1 MTTPSQ
7 ASSVHPLLPYEVS
20 PGRLL
25 LASGVRAGDWI
36 FASGLLPTRF
46 GSAARPLSGEP
57 AWTIQCRSLWERA
70 LAVLAAGGTDLAH
83 TVRCEQVLPDWR
95 AMPFFHAVRRE
106 VCGAHIPPST
116 SVLEAGLLLPG
127 AAVTMHLVAVAP
139 GGPALHPLFP
149 PGLDLPATS
158 FFVPVMKAGGF
169 VFVAGLLAAHGAGD
183 LGGIAPEA
191 KVPEGHL
198 WKGQR
203 IQLELEYLLRQK
215 LEPALAAAGSSLAR
229 VVKAEVAITDL
240 REVPAFNQVWAT
252 AFGGTVPATT
262 FVPTV
267 WPGLAIADAR
277 LEITL
282 VALCDDRQAERIEVA
297 EALPTVCDGHAVAMR
312 VGDLLLFS
320 GLVAADAQG
329 LVERARIDPRQPYY
343 GSSIEAQMA
352 YLLAV
357 ADTVCR
363 QAGTSLANVVRI
375 QQMHT
380 DLAEFYP
387 ACQQWHRRLPGVP
400 LPMAAFQVPGPL
412 LVPGCTVQLDLWVY
426 VP

>member
-1 MTTPSQ
+1 MTTTTL
-7 ASSVHPLLPYEVS
+7 ASSVHPLLPYEVQ

-46 GSAARPLSGEP
+46 GATARPLSGEP
-57 AWTIQCRSLWERA
+57 AWTIQCRSVWERA
-70 LAVLAAGGTDLAH
+70 QAVLAAGGTDLTH
-83 TVRCEQVLPDWR
+83 TVRCDQFLPDWR

-106 VCGAHIPPST
+106 VCGPHIPPST
-116 SVLEAGLLLPG
+116 SVLEAGLLLPE

-139 GGPALHPLFP
+139 GGPALLPLFP

-158 FFVPVMKAGGF
+158 SFVPIIKAGGF
-169 VFVAGLLAAHGAGD
+169 VFVAGLLAAHGEGD

-191 KVPEGHL
+191 QVPEGHL

-203 IQLELEYLLRQK
+203 IQLELAYLLRQK

-229 VVKAEVAITDL
+229 VVKADVAITDL
-240 REVPAFNQVWAT
+240 REVPAFNQVWAQ
-252 AFGGTVPATT
+252 AFGGKVPATT

-267 WPGLAIADAR
+267 QPGLAIADAR

-282 VALCDDRQAERIEVA
+282 VALCDNTQAERLEVA

-312 VGDLLLFS
+312 AGDLLCFS

-343 GSSIEAQMA
+343 GSSIEAQMEH
-352 YLLAV
+352 LLAV
-357 ADTVCR
+357 ADAVCR

-380 DLAEFYP
+380 DLREFYP
-387 ACQQWHRRLPGVP
+387 ACQVWHRRLPGVP
-400 LPMAAFQVPGPL
+400 LPLAAFQVPAPL

>member
-7 ASSVHPLLPYEVS
+7 ASSVHSLLPYEVP

-25 LASGVRAGDWI
+25 LASGTRAGDWI

-46 GSAARPLSGEP
+46 GSAARPLAGEP
-57 AWTIQCRSLWERA
+57 AWTIQFQSVWERA
-70 LAVLAAGGTDLAH
+70 QAVLAAGGTDLTH
-83 TVRCEQVLPDWR
+83 TVRCDQFLPDWR

-106 VCGAHIPPST
+106 VCGAHLPPST
-116 SVLEAGLLLPG
+116 SVLEVGLWLPE

-139 GGPALHPLFP
+139 GGPALLPLFP

-158 FFVPVMKAGGF
+158 SFVPVMKAGGF
-169 VFVAGLLAAHGAGD
+169 VFVAGLLAAHGEGD

-215 LEPALAAAGSSLAR
+215 LEPALAAAGSSLAHI
-229 VVKAEVAITDL
+229 VKADVAITDL
-240 REVPAFNQVWAT
+240 REVPAFHQVWART
-252 AFGGTVPATT
+252 FGGAVPATT

-267 WPGLAIADAR
+267 RPGLAIADAH

-282 VALCDDRQAERIEVA
+282 VALCDDMTAERIEVA

-312 VGDLLLFS
+312 AGDLLFLS
-320 GLVAADAQG
+320 GMVAADAQG
-329 LVERARIDPRQPYY
+329 LVERARLDPRQPYY
-343 GSSIEAQMA
+343 GSSIEAQME
-352 YLLAV
+352 YLLTV
-357 ADTVCR
+357 ADAVCR

-380 DLAEFYP
+380 DLTEFYP
-387 ACQQWHRRLPGVP
+387 ACQAPGSQRPP
-400 LPMAAFQVPGPL
+400 LPRKPFSPL
-412 LVPGCTVQLDLWVY
+412 
-426 VP
+426 

>member
-1 MTTPSQ
+1 MTTTSLAP
-7 ASSVHPLLPYEVS
+7 SVHPLLPYEVQ

-46 GSAARPLSGEP
+46 GATARPLSGEP

-70 LAVLAAGGTDLAH
+70 QAVLAAGGTDLAH
-83 TVRCEQVLPDWR
+83 LVRCDQFLPDWR

-116 SVLEAGLLLPG
+116 SVLEAGLLVPE

-139 GGPALHPLFP
+139 GGPALLPLFP
-149 PGLDLPATS
+149 PGLAVPATS
-158 FFVPVMKAGGF
+158 SFAPVMQAGGV
-169 VFVAGLLAAHGAGD
+169 VFVAGLLAAHGEGD

-191 KVPEGHL
+191 QVPEGHL

-240 REVPAFNQVWAT
+240 REVPAFNQVWAQ
-252 AFGGTVPATT
+252 AFDGAVPATT

-267 WPGLAIADAR
+267 QPGLAIADAR

-282 VALCDDRQAERIEVA
+282 VALCDDTRAERLEVA
-297 EALPTVCDGHAVAMR
+297 AAMPTVCEGHAAAMR
-312 VGDLLLFS
+312 AGDLLLFS

-343 GSSIEAQMA
+343 GSSIEAQME

-357 ADTVCR
+357 ADAVCR

-380 DLAEFYP
+380 DLREFYP
-387 ACQQWHRRLPGVP
+387 ACQVWHRRLPGVP
-400 LPMAAFQVPGPL
+400 LPLAAFQVPAPL